1 MQRPRVIR
9 HMKLD
14 SSTLIFSIG
23 ILALLMAFITW
34 TFQGAIV
41 ERNYGLKTWSVGI
54 SCVGI
59 SLILN
64 FLRGELHPLLG
75 ILGANVSLMAGGT
88 LGLLAPAIFFQA
100 KFSKPVVI
108 STMAVGALSL
118 FAYYFLGVSIAFA
131 MVGVCFSMSVV
142 LVYSARLVYK
152 NTSRPISFSTHA
164 FALSMGV
171 MGLTYLARA
180 VVVGVNPNVSVAPVT
195 LAGTHQSVLIFGALF
210 VVCSSMSFYSM
221 VQEEQQREIRERA
234 KRDPLTGLFNRRAF
248 FESAEL
254 LAAQQT
260 PFSIVMIDIDHF
272 KRINDTY
279 GHLGGDAVLAFAGRL
294 IANSFRL
301 EDIPCRFGGEEFCV
315 LLRQCDGN
323 QATRQ
328 AQILIEKFRESRI
341 RLPDGKEVEVTISAG
356 ISEHLPGHTLLKT
369 IQSADIGLY
378 AAKHHGRNQVRS
390 NETHL
395 VAQSG
400 L

>member
-1 MQRPRVIR
+1 
-9 HMKLD
+9 MKLD

-88 LGLLAPAIFFQA
+88 LGLLAPAIFYQTQV
-100 KFSKPVVI
+100 SKHAVL
-108 STMAVGALSL
+108 SALSVGATSL
-118 FAYYFLGVSIAFA
+118 CAYYFVDAPIAFA
-131 MVGVCFSMSVV
+131 MVGVCFSMAVV
-142 LVYSARLVYK
+142 LIYSAWLVYK
-152 NTSRPISFSTHA
+152 NTTQPISFSTHA
-164 FALSMGV
+164 FAISMGV
-171 MGLTYLARA
+171 MGMTYFARA
-180 VVVGVNPNVSVAPVT
+180 AVVGLNPNVSVAPVT

-248 FESAEL
+248 FESAEM
-254 LAAQQT
+254 LALEQSQ
-260 PFSIVMIDIDHF
+260 FSILMIDIDHF
-272 KRINDTY
+272 KAINDTH
-279 GHLGGDAVLAFAGRL
+279 GHLGGDTVLTFAGRL
-294 IANSFRL
+294 IANTFRID
-301 EDIPCRFGGEEFCV
+301 DIACRFGGEEFCV
-315 LLRQCDGN
+315 LLRHCDAN

-328 AQILIEKFRESRI
+328 AQLLVDKFSESTIRI
-341 RLPDGKEVEVTISAG
+341 PEGKDVTITVSVGVSA
-356 ISEHLPGHTLLKT
+356 HLPENKLLKT
-369 IQSADIGLY
+369 IQLADTALY
-378 AAKHHGRNQVRS
+378 SAKHSGRNQVK
-390 NETHL
+390 
-395 VAQSG
+395 
-400 L
+400 